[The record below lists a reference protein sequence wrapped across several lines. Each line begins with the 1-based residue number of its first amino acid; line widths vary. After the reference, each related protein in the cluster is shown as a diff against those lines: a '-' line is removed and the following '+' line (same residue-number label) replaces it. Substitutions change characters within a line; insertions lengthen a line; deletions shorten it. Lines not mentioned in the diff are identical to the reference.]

1 MFMKPFG
8 WSVALLAG
16 VAVASVAQE
25 KQEPSVAKKADE
37 IKGWGTPVDPDDD
50 CKFGAKD
57 KALMIIIPGKHHD
70 LTHTAD
76 YTKLNSPRVLQPM
89 SGDFSLEAS
98 VAKFVLPKPDT
109 SSGGNFSF
117 VSAGL
122 LVWQDDKN
130 FVRFD
135 RAAEGSAPSPFLWVE
150 HFSGGKPVTQ
160 KLARTDNANV
170 VLKIERQ
177 GDELTFTA
185 KSDGE
190 TEWRKIHSA
199 KMKLTPDLEVGVLA
213 INSTNRVF
221 TAEFSGLE
229 LKRDE

>member
-1 MFMKPFG
+1 MFVKSFG
-8 WSVALLAG
+8 WSVAVLVGA
-16 VAVASVAQE
+16 AVALAAQE
-25 KQEPSVAKKADE
+25 KQEQSAEKKARE

-57 KALMIIIPGKHHD
+57 KALMIIVPGKHHD
-70 LTHTAD
+70 VTHTAD
-76 YTKLNSPRVLQPM
+76 YTKLNSPRVLQPV

-98 VAKFVLPKPDT
+98 VTKFVLPKPDT

-150 HFSGGKPVTQ
+150 HFSGGKPVAQ
-160 KLARTDNANV
+160 KLARTANV
-170 VLKIERQ
+170 NITLKVERT
-177 GDELTFTA
+177 GDELTFSS
-185 KSDGE
+185 KEEGE

-199 KMKLTPDLEVGVLA
+199 KMKLTPDVNVGVLA

-221 TAEFSGLE
+221 TAEFDGLG
-229 LKRDE
+229 LKSDK